1 MREQNTLQA
10 EVCRGKGK
18 GEVKMQMNKETEEKI
33 GQLQLMEQNMQN
45 IMIQKQAFQT
55 QLFEIDNALKEL
67 EKSKEET
74 YKIVGPIM
82 VATSKKELKDDLQ
95 SKKEVIELRIKNL
108 EKQEKRIKEEAT
120 QIQTEVMKKLKQK
133 GGGT

>member
-1 MREQNTLQA
+1 MRKQDTLQA
-10 EVCRGKGK
+10 EVSRSKGK
-18 GEVKMQMNKETEEKI
+18 SEVKMQINKGIEEKI

-45 IMIQKQAFQT
+45 ILIQKQAFQT

-67 EKSKEET
+67 EKNKEET

-82 VATSKKELKDDLQ
+82 VATNKKELKDDLQ

-108 EKQEKRIKEEAT
+108 EKQEKSIKEEAT
-120 QIQTEVMKKLKQK
+120 QLQTEVMKKLKQK
-133 GGGT
+133 GGA